1 MMAEDADNQ
10 HDAIVVKRGK
20 GRLTRG
26 RKSAS
31 ATRSSRGKRDDLV
44 GRETDGEM
52 QDNKVVESLRK
63 GKENNARKRKISEKY
78 TETKVEDD
86 GENIETEQVKMN
98 VSDSEDNRDTFKVM
112 QFVFDVRA

>member
-20 GRLTRG
+20 GRSTRG

-52 QDNKVVESLRK
+52 QENKVVESLRK